1 MTFDNFKISVLILAL
16 ILITLFSF
24 QRNNNRNIQNNNIV
38 YNESNFKFSSKD
50 SVNKLL
56 KQTNLF
62 SNKILKSKLNLKSIE
77 HAILTNKFIEYADV
91 SIFVDGKVEVNI
103 KEKNP
108 VFRVLGKKYYVD
120 DRGEKMPLS
129 NKFSKSVPLILSQ
142 IDSVDMLK
150 LADLGKFIEQNKFL
164 KNHITSLEFS
174 NNNLNFGLNHFKY
187 NLLINGFE
195 NYEPKFKKYESF
207 FKKVYSSGILDSID
221 TINLNFKNQVI
232 IQRSLI

>member
-1 MTFDNFKISVLILAL
+1 M
-16 ILITLFSF
+16 TLFYKAF
-24 QRNNNRNIQNNNIV
+24 
-38 YNESNFKFSSKD
+38 
-50 SVNKLL
+50 
-56 KQTNLF
+56 
-62 SNKILKSKLNLKSIE
+62 
-77 HAILTNKFIEYADV
+77 
-91 SIFVDGKVEVNI
+91 
-103 KEKNP
+103 
-108 VFRVLGKKYYVD
+108 
-120 DRGEKMPLS
+120 

-195 NYEPKFKKYESF
+195 NYESKFKKYESF
-207 FKKVYSSGILDSID
+207 FKKVYNSGILDSID

>member
-1 MTFDNFKISVLILAL
+1 M
-16 ILITLFSF
+16 
-24 QRNNNRNIQNNNIV
+24 
-38 YNESNFKFSSKD
+38 
-50 SVNKLL
+50 L

-62 SNKILKSKLNLKSIE
+62 SNKILKSELNLKSIE
-77 HAILTNKFIEYADV
+77 HAILTNNFIEYADV

-129 NKFSKSVPLILSQ
+129 NKFSKSVPLILSE

-150 LADLGKFIEQNKFL
+150 LADLGKFIGQNKFL
-164 KNHITSLEFS
+164 KNHITSLKFS

-195 NYEPKFKKYESF
+195 NYESKFKKYESF
-207 FKKVYSSGILDSID
+207 FKKVYNSGILDSID

>member
-120 DRGEKMPLS
+120 DNGEEMPLS
-129 NKFSKSVPLILSQ
+129 NKFSSYNLPTKYGLCILSVFLLN
-142 IDSVDMLK
+142 ILK
-150 LADLGKFIEQNKFL
+150 YF
-164 KNHITSLEFS
+164 
-174 NNNLNFGLNHFKY
+174 FGL
-187 NLLINGFE
+187 
-195 NYEPKFKKYESF
+195 ES
-207 FKKVYSSGILDSID
+207 SNS
-221 TINLNFKNQVI
+221 NFK
-232 IQRSLI
+232 SYL